1 MDTRRPIDAQAF
13 LLTSLLCL
21 IWGFQQVA
29 IKFAAPDISPLM
41 QIGIRSG
48 IAALLVALAMRWQGE
63 AVFVRDGS
71 GNAGMAAGL
80 LFAIEFVL
88 IGEGLRYTSAS
99 HMVVFLYTAPVF
111 AALGL
116 HATLPNERLAPL
128 QWAGIALAFAGILI
142 AFLMRG
148 GISSQAGSNVL
159 LGDALA
165 LAAGIA
171 WGATTVIIRNSVLAK
186 ASAKR
191 TLLYQLV
198 GACLLALVVA
208 IVSGQWGWRITPM
221 SLASMTFQAFVVAFF
236 SYLAWFWLMRRYL
249 ASRLGV
255 FTFMSPL
262 FGVAFGVTL
271 LGESLEP
278 SFVVGAAMVL
288 AGVVMVSGYDWLRKP
303 RAAPRLA

>member
-1 MDTRRPIDAQAF
+1 MDTRRPIDTQAF
-13 LLTSLLCL
+13 ALTTLLCL

-29 IKFAAPDISPLM
+29 IKFAAADLSPLM

-48 IAALLVALAMRWQGE
+48 IAALLIALAMRAQRE

-71 GNAGMAAGL
+71 GKAGVTAGL

-88 IGEGLRYTSAS
+88 IGEGLRHTSAS

-116 HATLPNERLAPL
+116 HVTLPTERLAPL
-128 QWAGIALAFAGILI
+128 QWTGIALAFAGILV
-142 AFLMRG
+142 AFLMRSG
-148 GISSQAGSNVL
+148 SPNTPGSNVL

-198 GACLLALVVA
+198 GACLVALAVA
-208 IVSGQWGWRITPM
+208 FASGQWGWRVTPM
-221 SLASMTFQAFVVAFF
+221 SLASMTFQTLVVAAF

-255 FTFMSPL
+255 FTFLSPL

-271 LGESLEP
+271 LGETLEP
-278 SFVVGAAMVL
+278 SFVGGAVMVL
-288 AGVVMVSGYDWLRKP
+288 IGVVMVSGYDWVRAKPAP
-303 RAAPRLA
+303 RAA